1 MHDEEH
7 ETDSSLIDNH
17 GTSSANEDLAD
28 PTPAPSVQV
37 HVHPD
42 RARLVSGEN
51 WANSLIASG
60 IIALVM
66 AISFLVGVDSIFPV
80 PQPPPSATSGEA
92 PGSESSPATSADQ
105 AVDQAAESAPATA
118 PSNVESAPPAK
129 EAPTPNSETPPP
141 ATSRD
146 SGDPAPATDAEGGTP
161 GSEATSAKQAPD
173 AAKAPSKS
181 PSAGTTSRLE
191 DTRLRGPGDQRLLL
205 ARVSILEASGGA
217 DAGDR
222 PGFFG
227 RVVLFVKFL
236 FLVCLG
242 TVLAVVALGGIALMS
257 DRPLG
262 DFKAAVARVSLC
274 CWIATLALFV
284 PSPEPWLRDPI
295 HYASAAL
302 LFWISGMLLLRLS
315 PRHSATLL
323 AGTVAL
329 LAVTAIGSRVVV
341 WATW

>member
-1 MHDEEH
+1 MHDGEH
-7 ETDSSLIDNH
+7 ETDPSSIDNH
-17 GTSSANEDLAD
+17 GTSSAYEGGSDS
-28 PTPAPSVQV
+28 TTAPSVQV

-42 RARLVSGEN
+42 RTRLISGEN
-51 WANSLIASG
+51 WTSPLIASG

-66 AISFLVGVDSIFPV
+66 AISFLAGVDSIFPV
-80 PQPPPSATSGEA
+80 PPPPSSSTSVEA
-92 PGSESSPATSADQ
+92 PSAESSPATSADQ
-105 AVDQAAESAPATA
+105 ATMPVPATA
-118 PSNVESAPPAK
+118 PPNPETTPPAK
-129 EAPTPNSETPPP
+129 ESPSPKAETPPP
-141 ATSRD
+141 GTSGDSRD
-146 SGDPAPATDAEGGTP
+146 PSPAPDAKGETTDPKASSAT
-161 GSEATSAKQAPD
+161 QAPD
-173 AAKAPSKS
+173 ASNAPPAASSGGK
-181 PSAGTTSRLE
+181 TSYLE
-191 DTRLRGPGDQRLLL
+191 DTRLRGPEETRLLL
-205 ARVSILEASGGA
+205 ARVSILEASGGGGT
-217 DAGDR
+217 GDR

-227 RVVLFVKFL
+227 RLVLFVKFL

-262 DFKAAVARVSLC
+262 DFKAAAARVSLC
-274 CWIATLALFV
+274 CWISTLALFV

>member
-7 ETDSSLIDNH
+7 ETDSSSIDNQ
-17 GTSSANEDLAD
+17 GTPSANEEATDS
-28 PTPAPSVQV
+28 TSAPSVQV
-37 HVHPD
+37 HVHSERP
-42 RARLVSGEN
+42 RLIIGEN
-51 WANSLIASG
+51 WTSPLIASG

-66 AISFLVGVDSIFPV
+66 GISFLVGVDSIFPV
-80 PQPPPSATSGEA
+80 PPSPTPAMSDDA
-92 PGSESSPATSADQ
+92 SGSESNPATSAD
-105 AVDQAAESAPATA
+105 
-118 PSNVESAPPAK
+118 
-129 EAPTPNSETPPP
+129 EAPKSASSNSEATPPTKP
-141 ATSRD
+141 ASTPTVGTQPPGASGD
-146 SGDPAPATDAEGGTP
+146 SGDPSPASDTKGETP
-161 GSEATSAKQAPD
+161 GSKAPPAGPAPD
-173 AAKAPSKS
+173 ASKAPPGA
-181 PSAGTTSRLE
+181 PSGGKTSYLE
-191 DTRLRGPGDQRLLL
+191 DTRLRGPGEPRLLL
-205 ARVSILEASGGA
+205 ARVAIIAASDGGE
-217 DAGDR
+217 DGDR

-227 RVVLFVKFL
+227 RLVLFVKFL

-262 DFKAAVARVSLC
+262 DFKAAAARVSLC

-295 HYASAAL
+295 HYACAAL